1 MQDLGIINPFFAG
14 TDASDIEVSGAVRED
29 PARIAA
35 SRSGAP
41 GDNENALAIIAL
53 KKALTMNAG
62 AATFSDFY
70 NNAVARI
77 GMGSQE
83 AARSVENT
91 GLVLDQ
97 LENLRESV
105 SGVSTDEE
113 LLKMLQY
120 QRAYEAAARLIST
133 ADSMLDT
140 LINRTGAG
148 R

>member
-1 MQDLGIINPFFAG
+1 
-14 TDASDIEVSGAVRED
+14 
-29 PARIAA
+29 
-35 SRSGAP
+35 
-41 GDNENALAIIAL
+41 
-53 KKALTMNAG
+53 
-62 AATFSDFY
+62 
-70 NNAVARI
+70 
-77 GMGSQE
+77 MGSQE

-91 GLVLDQ
+91 GLVLEQ